1 MRLKVYADR
10 MSEPSRAVVI
20 FCKING
26 IDFEEIKVDL
36 AKRQQYS
43 PEFKELNPMSKVPV
57 IVDGKFKL
65 FESHAILIYLAC
77 AFPGVADH
85 WYPNDLFKRA
95 KIHSVL
101 DWHHSNLR
109 YGAVKF
115 VQNVALGPALGLP
128 LNPEAAALGEKILS
142 AALDKIESFWLKGN
156 GKFLLGSNQPSIADL
171 SLFCEIMQLEVVD
184 EKDRTRILGPH
195 KKVQQWIEN
204 TKNATRPHFDEVHK
218 ILFKVK
224 ERLQQ
229 QQSVAAISDNTSSTK
244 TTLHSKM

>member
-85 WYPNDLFKRA
+85 WYVIAHQFIPNHVPCYMKLL
-95 KIHSVL
+95 KICVIS
-101 DWHHSNLR
+101 W
-109 YGAVKF
+109 
-115 VQNVALGPALGLP
+115 
-128 LNPEAAALGEKILS
+128 
-142 AALDKIESFWLKGN
+142 
-156 GKFLLGSNQPSIADL
+156 
-171 SLFCEIMQLEVVD
+171 MQ
-184 EKDRTRILGPH
+184 
-195 KKVQQWIEN
+195 
-204 TKNATRPHFDEVHK
+204 
-218 ILFKVK
+218 
-224 ERLQQ
+224 
-229 QQSVAAISDNTSSTK
+229 DNMS
-244 TTLHSKM
+244 MI